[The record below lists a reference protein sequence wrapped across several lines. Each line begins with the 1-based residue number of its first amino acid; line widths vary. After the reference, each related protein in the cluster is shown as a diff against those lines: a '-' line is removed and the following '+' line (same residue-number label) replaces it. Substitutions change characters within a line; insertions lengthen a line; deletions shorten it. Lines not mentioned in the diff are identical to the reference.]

1 MNSFIGEDY
10 MIIEVPEWA
19 EIEKLIEFKMYD
31 SNYGKP
37 KWFREK

>member
-1 MNSFIGEDY
+1 